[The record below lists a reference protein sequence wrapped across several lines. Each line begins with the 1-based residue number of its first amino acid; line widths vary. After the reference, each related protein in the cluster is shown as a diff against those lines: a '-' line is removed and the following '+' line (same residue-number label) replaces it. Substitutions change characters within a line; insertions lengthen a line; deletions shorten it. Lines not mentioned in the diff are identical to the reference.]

1 MKFSTKDQD
10 NDQNPNKNCAETY
23 KGAWWFRSCYNCHLN
38 GIYGKAKN
46 GIEWLEWKKDSL
58 KFTEMKLVPTEP

>member
-10 NDQNPNKNCAETY
+10 NDQNPKKNCAETY

-38 GIYGKAKN
+38 GIYGIAKK
-46 GIEWLEWKKDSL
+46 GIEWLEWKTDSL
-58 KFTEMKLVPTEP
+58 KFSEMKLVPTEP